1 MSNAI
6 EQLSSAQAAV
16 REAERLY
23 TEQFLA
29 VKKHHNGVYQPM
41 WEEKKR
47 REKVLTAAQDALKA
61 VMVANQDLVDAIKGL
76 KLKTK

>member
-6 EQLSSAQAAV
+6 QQLSDAQASV
-16 REAERLY
+16 REAEKAY
-23 TEQFLA
+23 TEQFLL
-29 VKKHHNGVYQPM
+29 VKKHHNEVYQPM

-47 REKVLTAAQDALKA
+47 REKALVDAQATLKA
-61 VMVANQDLVDAIKGL
+61 VMAENQDLVDAIKGL